1 MSPSISREDRTKEI
15 LDLCLDSESP
25 EMQRRVY
32 EIIHLSGLQPSDPMF
47 LVLALTGQ
55 MRVFLETAPSEL
67 NRLLEEWKNENAA
80 SLSEITLAV
89 ALVKETQQDLADV
102 ISQNLSDI
110 SLKCVA
116 DFKEA
121 GMATVSAIADANS
134 ETLSQVRKTKKQ
146 NEKLFEKIEV
156 LHAEVKKDKEQTLEN
171 KKAFAK
177 FVGQTTSELSQTY
190 KLVNSSSSD
199 LKKLQNKTQK
209 LSWANWFAPLSALAI
224 AVGAGLL
231 AGGWLMS
238 LKYNTPVERFGRNV
252 TDWNMDRIE
261 NCFDTENPKCTLWIV
276 PPDSPQRQE

>member
-1 MSPSISREDRTKEI
+1 MSLSISREDRTKEI
-15 LDLCLDSESP
+15 LDLCLNSESP

-89 ALVKETQQDLADV
+89 ALVKETQQNLADV

-110 SLKCVA
+110 SQKCVA
-116 DFKEA
+116 DFREA

-134 ETLSQVRKTKKQ
+134 ETLEQIRETKKQ
-146 NEKLFEKIEV
+146 NEELFEKIEI

-190 KLVNSSSSD
+190 KLVNSSHSQ
-199 LKKLQNKTQK
+199 LKKLQNKTLW
-209 LSWANWFAPLSALAI
+209 LSWGNWFAPLSALAM

-252 TDWNMDRIE
+252 TDWNMDRIVKCQE
-261 NCFDTENPKCTLWIV
+261 TNNPKCTLWIV

>member
-1 MSPSISREDRTKEI
+1 MRSR
-15 LDLCLDSESP
+15 
-25 EMQRRVY
+25 
-32 EIIHLSGLQPSDPMF
+32 F
-47 LVLALTGQ
+47 
-55 MRVFLETAPSEL
+55 
-67 NRLLEEWKNENAA
+67 
-80 SLSEITLAV
+80 
-89 ALVKETQQDLADV
+89 
-102 ISQNLSDI
+102 
-110 SLKCVA
+110 
-116 DFKEA
+116 
-121 GMATVSAIADANS
+121 ANS
-134 ETLSQVRKTKKQ
+134 ETLSQVQETKKQ

-209 LSWANWFAPLSALAI
+209 LSWAKEFAPLSALAI

-252 TDWNMDRIE
+252 TDWNMDRIQ
-261 NCFDTENPKCTLWIV
+261 NCLDTENPKCTLWIV
-276 PPDSPQRQE
+276 SPDSPQRQE

>member
-1 MSPSISREDRTKEI
+1 MSLSISREDRTKEI
-15 LDLCLDSESP
+15 LDLCLNSESP

-110 SLKCVA
+110 SQKCVA

-121 GMATVSAIADANS
+121 GMATVSAIA
-134 ETLSQVRKTKKQ
+134 
-146 NEKLFEKIEV
+146 I
-156 LHAEVKKDKEQTLEN
+156 
-171 KKAFAK
+171 
-177 FVGQTTSELSQTY
+177 
-190 KLVNSSSSD
+190 
-199 LKKLQNKTQK
+199 
-209 LSWANWFAPLSALAI
+209 
-224 AVGAGLL
+224 
-231 AGGWLMS
+231 
-238 LKYNTPVERFGRNV
+238 
-252 TDWNMDRIE
+252 
-261 NCFDTENPKCTLWIV
+261 C
-276 PPDSPQRQE
+276 

>member
-15 LDLCLDSESP
+15 LDLCLNSESP

-116 DFKEA
+116 DFREA
-121 GMATVSAIADANS
+121 GMATVSAIA
-134 ETLSQVRKTKKQ
+134 
-146 NEKLFEKIEV
+146 
-156 LHAEVKKDKEQTLEN
+156 
-171 KKAFAK
+171 
-177 FVGQTTSELSQTY
+177 
-190 KLVNSSSSD
+190 
-199 LKKLQNKTQK
+199 QK
-209 LSWANWFAPLSALAI
+209 SLA
-224 AVGAGLL
+224 
-231 AGGWLMS
+231 
-238 LKYNTPVERFGRNV
+238 
-252 TDWNMDRIE
+252 
-261 NCFDTENPKCTLWIV
+261 
-276 PPDSPQRQE
+276 

>member
-15 LDLCLDSESP
+15 LDLCLNSESP

-89 ALVKETQQDLADV
+89 ALVKETQQNLADV

-121 GMATVSAIADANS
+121 GMATVSAIA
-134 ETLSQVRKTKKQ
+134 L
-146 NEKLFEKIEV
+146 
-156 LHAEVKKDKEQTLEN
+156 
-171 KKAFAK
+171 
-177 FVGQTTSELSQTY
+177 
-190 KLVNSSSSD
+190 
-199 LKKLQNKTQK
+199 
-209 LSWANWFAPLSALAI
+209 
-224 AVGAGLL
+224 
-231 AGGWLMS
+231 
-238 LKYNTPVERFGRNV
+238 
-252 TDWNMDRIE
+252 
-261 NCFDTENPKCTLWIV
+261 C
-276 PPDSPQRQE
+276 